1 MTLVR
6 RLFFAIAAIAA
17 VLLASTLVPRP
28 LVAVQDSAPANRR
41 ILVIDNPVHT
51 DIVLPIDA
59 TLLQRLVPL
68 VQAGVKADLPGAH
81 YLVFGWGSRAFYIGT
96 PTWADLKPGPL
107 FSALTLD
114 DSVMHVSVAGAID
127 ETAVPVR
134 AFKLTEAEFG
144 RLLAFINASLR
155 VDSDGR
161 PISIPDA
168 SYGEFDHFFEANGRF
183 TALLGCNTWAA
194 AALRQAGLQTGWW
207 NPLPQTLGLSLDL
220 HNQERQSLSAG
231 GVQP

>member
-1 MTLVR
+1 MKLLR
-6 RLFFAIAAIAA
+6 RLFHAFALVVA
-17 VLLASTLVPRP
+17 LLFASTLVPRP
-28 LVAVQDSAPANRR
+28 LFAVSDPEPATRR
-41 ILVIDNPVHT
+41 ILVISNPIHT
-51 DIVLPIDA
+51 DIAIPIDA
-59 TLLQRLVPL
+59 GVLQRFAPL
-68 VQAGVKADLPGAH
+68 VEAGVKADVPGAH

-114 DSVMHVSVAGAID
+114 DSVMHVSLAGAID
-127 ETAVPVR
+127 ETQIPVR
-134 AFKLTEAEFG
+134 GFDLTEAEFE
-144 RLLAFINASLR
+144 RLLEFIAGSFRLGL
-155 VDSDGR
+155 DGR

-168 SYGEFDHFFEANGRF
+168 SYGEFDYFFEAKGRF

-194 AALRQAGLQTGWW
+194 AALRKAGLQTGWW

-220 HNQERQSLSAG
+220 HNRERQSLSAG